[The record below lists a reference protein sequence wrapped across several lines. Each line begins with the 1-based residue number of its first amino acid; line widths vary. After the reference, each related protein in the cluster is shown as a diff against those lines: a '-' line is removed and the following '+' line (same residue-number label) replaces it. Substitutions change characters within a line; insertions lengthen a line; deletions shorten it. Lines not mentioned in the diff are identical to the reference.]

1 MASIREIAK
10 LAGVSPATVSRV
22 LNADETM
29 SVKAATRSRIIQ
41 VANQLNYHKVSSLGV
56 KSPKQANLLS
66 IALIKTHA
74 SKGESDDPY
83 FRLIREGIKREADI
97 WSFRLEILKLG
108 DIRLDQLGNFGAV
121 IVVGVLTD
129 SALSQL
135 YDVNPNLIVVDHY
148 FASSRYDLVHHD
160 FAKQT
165 QAVLDYLYEQ
175 NHRRIAF
182 IGGDIEVVDLN
193 GDKQDVLSDVRTIA
207 YKNWMTLHGL
217 QDHCQV
223 RTGNW
228 TMGFGLAATND
239 LLDQSK
245 EMLPTAIVSAS
256 DPMSIG
262 IYRALQ
268 LKSIP
273 IPQSLSVFSFDDI
286 EMASYM
292 SPPLSTV
299 QIDSLEIGRVAVRL
313 AKERMIDGRK
323 SALRVEVAS
332 NLILRESV
340 RKND

>member
-29 SVKAATRSRIIQ
+29 SVKEATRSRIIQ
-41 VANQLNYHKVSSLGV
+41 VANQLNYHKSANLGV
-56 KSPKQANLLS
+56 KSPKQNNLLS
-66 IALIKTHA
+66 IALLKTHS
-74 SKGESDDPY
+74 SKREIDDPY
-83 FRLIREGIKREADI
+83 FRLIQEGIKAEASK
-97 WSFRLEILKLG
+97 WNFRLETFKLG
-108 DIRLDQLGNFGAV
+108 EFELGQLASFGAV
-121 IVVGVLTD
+121 LVVGVLTD
-129 SALSQL
+129 IALAQI
-135 YDVNPNLIVVDHY
+135 YEVNPNLIVVDHY
-148 FASSRYDLVHHD
+148 FASSQYDLVHHD

-175 NHRRIAF
+175 NHRQIAF
-182 IGGDIEVVDLN
+182 IGGEIEVVDLN

-217 QDHCQV
+217 LDHCQV

-228 TMGFGLAATND
+228 TMGFGLTATND

-268 LKSIP
+268 LKSIS
-273 IPQSLSVFSFDDI
+273 IPKALSVFSFDDI

-332 NLILRESV
+332 KLILRESV